1 MKETQQNVE
10 EAESKASVQIIN
22 HEQEICKWPTE
33 TFAIDHYHYREDED
47 DPELLEPT
55 IIYPHTVLMFVPGN
69 PGCAGWYISML
80 KTIIEKLGRGY
91 SCRAVSYAGHGTL
104 PHLVRGKRNHLDH
117 ESKNVNMNMNIA
129 WSVDGQVEHKVQWV
143 DMITREFVSRRSRSS
158 SKRSN
163 IHSHSHSRRIP
174 KYIFISHSIGSHLVQ
189 RMCVLRE
196 DILLQTQALIHLM
209 PFIRFDPSPKWKGK
223 LLSAFGNMPNLS
235 IPMLKSAS
243 RVAAKVPERVLD
255 AYLEHVAGGG
265 LDEDRKLAKG
275 LLTNH
280 EYTENFLRLGL
291 EEIRDVPQTTEVS
304 SFNAIQV

>member
-47 DPELLEPT
+47 DNPNSDPELEPT
-55 IIYPHTVLMFVPGN
+55 MIYPHTVLMFVPGN

-143 DMITREFVSRRSRSS
+143 DMITREFVSRRRSS
-158 SKRSN
+158 SNKRNSN
-163 IHSHSHSRRIP
+163 IHSHSHSHRIP
-174 KYIFISHSIGSHLVQ
+174 RYIFISH
-189 RMCVLRE
+189 
-196 DILLQTQALIHLM
+196 LLGRTSSNEYV
-209 PFIRFDPSPKWKGK
+209 FS
-223 LLSAFGNMPNLS
+223 
-235 IPMLKSAS
+235 
-243 RVAAKVPERVLD
+243 ERIS
-255 AYLEHVAGGG
+255 YFK
-265 LDEDRKLAKG
+265 RKLSSISCRLFDSILPPNGKG
-275 LLTNH
+275 SCYLLLVICPIFP
-280 EYTENFLRLGL
+280 Y
-291 EEIRDVPQTTEVS
+291 PC
-304 SFNAIQV
+304 